1 MYTVDIHK
9 YKENRDSAIEE
20 LKIAIS
26 FGKREKDHCVK
37 VMVQAVEHILLKP
50 RFWLT

>member
-26 FGKREKDHCVK
+26 FGKREKIGKNINFQQQISLISDEAFV
-37 VMVQAVEHILLKP
+37 LL
-50 RFWLT
+50 